1 MFAAN
6 VDSSVVDSSVS
17 VSGPLAGMF
26 GNPTIEPLID
36 SQVDATA
43 SAAPVP
49 ESPVAVTSDAS
60 VCHATN
66 APLAMKGSHPA
77 TQQCHW
83 LGRKQATGLHSWRA
97 GGGVEADSSKSA
109 VAA

>member
-1 MFAAN
+1 MCCIDFNCRCSAMARFDAPMFAAN

-26 GNPTIEPLID
+26 GAPTIEPLID

-43 SAAPVP
+43 SAAPAP

-60 VCHATN
+60 VRHNTEHARVFCFDVCLPT
-66 APLAMKGSHPA
+66 
-77 TQQCHW
+77 
-83 LGRKQATGLHSWRA
+83 
-97 GGGVEADSSKSA
+97 SS
-109 VAA
+109 